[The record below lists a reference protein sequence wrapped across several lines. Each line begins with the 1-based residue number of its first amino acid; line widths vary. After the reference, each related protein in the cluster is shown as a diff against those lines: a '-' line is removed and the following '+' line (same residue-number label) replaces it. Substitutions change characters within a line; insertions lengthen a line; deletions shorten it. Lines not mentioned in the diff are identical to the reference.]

1 MKKSKIPIYNEN
13 KMRIGDL
20 ITESNID
27 DVMSAI
33 YDDFKDCACMHG
45 VDCFDYMGTCVYCG
59 FQLSEEQMKERR
71 NRNGRYIDK
80 SKKGKS

>member
-1 MKKSKIPIYNEN
+1 MKKTKIPIYNEN

-33 YDDFKDCACMHG
+33 QDELEDCACMHG
-45 VDCFDYMGTCVYCG
+45 DDCFDYMGTCVYCG
-59 FQLSEEQMKERR
+59 FQLTEEQIKERR
-71 NRNGRYIDK
+71 
-80 SKKGKS
+80 KKYGI